1 MRISDWS
8 SDVCSSDLRGRGAA
22 EVRGVLEARASRTR
36 RHQGEGRGLLRAQ
49 VRRRT
54 ASLTRLVTGTFDAG
68 SHAGVILSGFR
79 HSAHR
84 SLSRTGTLNRAD
96 TPRSPTHGP
105 VAGLTHVTRAHSRCK
120 PSKYRRVGKGKN

>member
-1 MRISDWS
+1 MIRRPPRSTRTDTLFPYTTLFRS
-8 SDVCSSDLRGRGAA
+8 RGRGAA

-68 SHAGVILSGFR
+68 SHAGVILSVFR
-79 HSAHR
+79 HSPHR
-84 SLSRTGTLNRAD
+84 ILSRTCPLLPSD
-96 TPRSPTHGP
+96 TPLTSTPVSFSCSP
-105 VAGLTHVTRAHSRCK
+105 LLSLS
-120 PSKYRRVGKGKN
+120 PSPFPPLF